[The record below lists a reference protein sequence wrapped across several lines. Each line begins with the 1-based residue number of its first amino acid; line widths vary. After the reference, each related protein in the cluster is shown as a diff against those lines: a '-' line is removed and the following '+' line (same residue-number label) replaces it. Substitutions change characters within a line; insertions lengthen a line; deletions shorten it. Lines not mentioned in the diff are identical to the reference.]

1 MSGFTCYSV
10 RLCVISPG
18 IMDVIRP
25 DGIGDIR
32 WTGDFIRGMI
42 DKFAL
47 IVSPAFILIH
57 FIFSI
62 FFAIIFRLAFFL
74 VYTLYLTLY
83 YRRFFLLKYFSSRIN
98 PIFLY
103 SYPFIFIVNFLL
115 IVLHL
120 ENIF

>member
-47 IVSPAFILIH
+47 IVSPALFLFIL
-57 FIFSI
+57 SS
-62 FFAIIFRLAFFL
+62 
-74 VYTLYLTLY
+74 V
-83 YRRFFLLKYFSSRIN
+83 YFSPS
-98 PIFLY
+98 
-103 SYPFIFIVNFLL
+103 SSASPFS
-115 IVLHL
+115 
-120 ENIF
+120 